1 MRGNTIS
8 IKGNITR
15 DAEVRQAKSGRNV
28 AQWGVCWNATRK
40 AQDGSYEDVPHFF
53 DVKCWVSD
61 GQLRAIEPSLVKGAT
76 CAIVDGHLEMER
88 WQDKDGN
95 NRSKVMIV
103 VDDPINGL
111 HLSQRQAG
119 TSSNRKAPD
128 VVDDQQ
134 GIYDEDIP
142 F

>member
-15 DAEVRQAKSGRNV
+15 DAEVRQTKSGRNV

-61 GQLRAIEPSLVKGAT
+61 GQLRAIEPNLVKGAT
-76 CAIVDGHLEMER
+76 CSVVDGHLEMER

-95 NRSKVMIV
+95 NRSKVVIV

-111 HLSQRQAG
+111 HLSQRQGGA
-119 TSSNRKAPD
+119 SSSRTAPA

-134 GIYDEDIP
+134 GLYDEDIP